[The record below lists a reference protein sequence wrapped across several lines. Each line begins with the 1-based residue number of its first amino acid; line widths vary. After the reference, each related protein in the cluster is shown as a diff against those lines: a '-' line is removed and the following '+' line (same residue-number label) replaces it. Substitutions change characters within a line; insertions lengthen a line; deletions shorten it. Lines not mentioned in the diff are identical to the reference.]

1 MGAASCG
8 AASTQALVRRRGR
21 DSPQSAFHQR
31 SRESMRHGATKEK
44 LIVFMMRRKNI
55 NVKGSA
61 HAKARFVPDGGSERR
76 RWRQE

>member
-1 MGAASCG
+1 
-8 AASTQALVRRRGR
+8 
-21 DSPQSAFHQR
+21 
-31 SRESMRHGATKEK
+31 MRHGATKEK